1 MIGIGKKN
9 LESYIQT
16 VKLGEKYQY
25 PFKMNL
31 DKKINELK
39 KFLKQKSEMKKNQ
52 EIEMVAKFK
61 NFYQWLSTDLFVIII
76 LSESMP
82 YFWYFVLLIWP
93 LIRKKFI
100 EMLRKGDNYMQHH
113 AMNKKQKNTH

>member
-1 MIGIGKKN
+1 MLQVVDQWRKLYFQYNSKLTMAEGAEMIGIGKKN

-61 NFYQWLSTDLFVIII
+61 NFYQ
-76 LSESMP
+76 
-82 YFWYFVLLIWP
+82 
-93 LIRKKFI
+93 
-100 EMLRKGDNYMQHH
+100 
-113 AMNKKQKNTH
+113 

>member
-1 MIGIGKKN
+1 MAEGAEMIGIGKKN

-61 NFYQWLSTDLFVIII
+61 NFYQWLSTELYIII
-76 LSESMP
+76 VM
-82 YFWYFVLLIWP
+82 Y
-93 LIRKKFI
+93 
-100 EMLRKGDNYMQHH
+100 
-113 AMNKKQKNTH
+113 